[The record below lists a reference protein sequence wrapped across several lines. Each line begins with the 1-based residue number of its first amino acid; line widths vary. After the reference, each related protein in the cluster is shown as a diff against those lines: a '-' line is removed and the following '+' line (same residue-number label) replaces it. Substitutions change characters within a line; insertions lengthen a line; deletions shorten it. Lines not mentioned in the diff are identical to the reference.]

1 MVNNEKYIDCAI
13 KIFLVNL
20 IVGQITTE
28 KITFIFYVGILHN
41 IYKDDLTNIAITI
54 FLIH

>member
-20 IVGQITTE
+20 IIGQIVTE

>member
-20 IVGQITTE
+20 IVGQIVTE

-41 IYKDDLTNIAITI
+41 IYKDDLTNIVITI